1 MKRTGVS
8 GLKSHAP
15 TNMPTTS
22 NLSACLFIFFAAHH
36 AKHGKKQK
44 NRIKHKFSLA
54 NSANIVYTPGVLTR
68 GYYRTGY

>member
-1 MKRTGVS
+1 MKSTGVS

-22 NLSACLFIFFAAHH
+22 NLSACLFIFLRLTMPNTE
-36 AKHGKKQK
+36 KSKK

-54 NSANIVYTPGVLTR
+54 NGTDIVYTPAVLTR